1 MRGGYEAIVIG
12 GGHNGL
18 AAGAYLARDG
28 LKTVV
33 LEARHKVGGAA
44 TTDAPW
50 REAPE
55 FNVTTYSYVMSLM
68 PRRVIDELRLERH
81 GYKVYPMGPSY
92 YAFPDGRSL
101 IMTGVDAK
109 EDYEAIA
116 RFSRKD
122 AEAYGEWRKWLGDLA
137 AILEPLL
144 LTTPP
149 RLGSRHPLEVLDQL
163 KLVWRMR
170 GLDVPR
176 IGELTRLMTMSAWD
190 LLDDWFESPQVKG
203 ALSVDGII
211 GTWAGPA
218 TPGTAYVLMHHEI
231 GDAGLGLSSWGYPRG
246 GMGAVSDALKR
257 SAEDFGAEVRTNA
270 PVERILQKDGRV
282 TGVVLEGGE
291 ELEADLVVAATH
303 PRTTFLEQLGREEL
317 PDEFVRNIE
326 RWRSRSGVV
335 KINLA
340 LSELP
345 AFTADPGPGD
355 HLGGAIEL
363 AHSIDYIE
371 EAFQDA
377 RRGEP
382 ARRPFSDGVIPTVFD
397 RTLCPEGYHIMSL
410 FTQWVP
416 HEWSK
421 EPYREELEA
430 YADRVIDGYG
440 ELAPNLRGAIL
451 HRQVLGPYD
460 MEQDIGLVG
469 GNIFHG
475 ELSAEQLFHMRPA
488 PGYADYR
495 TPIRG
500 LYQASSATHAG
511 GGVCAIPAYNCVRE
525 IRRDRRREGIKE
537 RLSLRNRG

>member
-28 LKTVV
+28 LRTVV

-44 TTDAPW
+44 VTDAPW
-50 REAPE
+50 QEAPE

-68 PRRVIDELRLERH
+68 PRRVIDELRLEHH

-101 IMTGVDAK
+101 TMTGVDAR
-109 EDYEAIA
+109 EDYEALA
-116 RFSRKD
+116 RFSRQD
-122 AEAYGEWRKWLGDLA
+122 ADAYGEWRKWLAELA
-137 AILEPLL
+137 AIMEPLL

-149 RLGSRHPLEVLDQL
+149 KVGSHHPLDILDQL
-163 KLVWRMR
+163 KLAWRMR

-176 IGELTRLMTMSAWD
+176 VGELTRLMTMSAWD
-190 LLDDWFESPQVKG
+190 LLDHWFESPQ
-203 ALSVDGII
+203 I
-211 GTWAGPA
+211 
-218 TPGTAYVLMHHEI
+218 
-231 GDAGLGLSSWGYPRG
+231 
-246 GMGAVSDALKR
+246 
-257 SAEDFGAEVRTNA
+257 
-270 PVERILQKDGRV
+270 

-303 PRTTFLEQLGREEL
+303 PRITFLEQLGREEL
-317 PDEFVRNIE
+317 PGEFVGSIE
-326 RWRSRSGVV
+326 RWSSRSGVV

-345 AFTADPGPGD
+345 DFTADPGRGE
-355 HLGGAIEL
+355 HLGGAVEL

-377 RRGEP
+377 RRGTP

-416 HEWSK
+416 NEWSD
-421 EPYREELEA
+421 EPHREELEA
-430 YADRVIDGYG
+430 YADRVIDGYS
-440 ELAPNLRGAIL
+440 ELAPNLKRAIL

-460 MEQDIGLVG
+460 MEQDIGLIG

-525 IRRDRRREGIKE
+525 IRRDRRRERLKE
-537 RLSLRNRG
+537 RLTLRNRG